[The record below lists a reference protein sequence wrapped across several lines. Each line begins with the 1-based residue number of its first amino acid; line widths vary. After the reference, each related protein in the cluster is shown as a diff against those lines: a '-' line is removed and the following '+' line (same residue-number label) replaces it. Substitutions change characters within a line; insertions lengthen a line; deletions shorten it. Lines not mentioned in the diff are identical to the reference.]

1 MNEIQIFKS
10 PEFGNVRS
18 LTIEEEPWFVGKDV
32 AEALGYADAFGAIKK
47 HVDDDDKQNCQ
58 NGSFNS
64 PRGLT
69 IINES
74 GLYALIFGSKLESA
88 KRFKRWVTSD
98 VLPSLRRTGRYD
110 MNEPTIKLYC
120 GHPVVT
126 CRDIDTQHGL
136 PQGMAARLCEE
147 RRSFL
152 EYGRD
157 YWIVP
162 AAEYIHDYSETY
174 NSGQVALLTETA
186 YRIISTPN
194 IPFREQRNFIMKYL
208 TFQPTTTDLLPSP
221 SFCTKSELIIP
232 NKKARDAIDLGIS
245 SFASVYNYYANGGRD
260 SYTQLVT
267 RDGFKYLDDV
277 GAVILSAGSHYG
289 LMNSFG
295 KTIKPDETP
304 FFIYTGARVRKDGCV
319 TLPKI
324 GTFST
329 ATPIVLPPDSRIK
342 SAIVRRE
349 GAKTYT
355 IEFNTGRK

>member
-1 MNEIQIFKS
+1 MNDIQIFNS
-10 PEFGNVRS
+10 SEFGN
-18 LTIEEEPWFVGKDV
+18 LTTLNIDGEDWFIGKEV
-32 AEALGYADAFGAIKK
+32 AEMLGYENTRKAIID
-47 HVDDDDKQNCQ
+47 HVDEEDKGVTKCDTLGGKQDM
-58 NGSFNS
+58 
-64 PRGLT
+64 T

-74 GLYALIFGSKLESA
+74 GLYALIFGSKLEKA
-88 KRFKRWVTSD
+88 KRFKRWVTSE

-110 MNEPTIKLYC
+110 MSEPTIKLYC

-136 PQGMAARLCEE
+136 PQGTAARLCED

-174 NSGQVALLTETA
+174 SGQVALLTETA

-267 RDGFKYLDDV
+267 RDGFKYLNDV

-342 SAIVRRE
+342 SATVRRE